1 LALNGAQLRPD
12 SWGRRLEALFELLF
26 KYRPVVFERGS
37 LGFDWPVP
45 WAVLFPLALA
55 AAVAAAWLYRRASST
70 LSTRDRW
77 MLGGLRVAV
86 IVLVGICLARPV
98 LAVSRAIEQRN
109 VVGVVV
115 DDSRSMRIVDN
126 GSAARG
132 DYAHQVFGGPDSAL
146 FKALAEKF
154 QLRFFRTSGAGGRS
168 EALGDTPLNGSR
180 THLAT
185 SLLRAEEELAGAPVA
200 GMVVI
205 SDGADNSASMPGA
218 TPMLEQLLA
227 LRARQIPVYTIGVGS
242 ERFQRD
248 IELSRVEVPG
258 TVLRD
263 ASILVEVVVG
273 QRGYAGKKVPVVVED
288 SGRIIGSRE
297 VTLPKDGEASVVR
310 IRVPANEQGA
320 RLLRVR
326 IPVQGDEMVKE
337 NNDREAVVVV
347 SDRREKILYIEGE
360 PRFELK
366 FIRQAVEDDK
376 NLQIVTLLR
385 SAKDKFLRL
394 SVDDSVELSA
404 GFPKTREELFAYRG
418 VILGSVEASFFTVD
432 QLRMLADFVGV
443 RGGGLLAI
451 GGRRALA
458 EGGFAGT
465 PLADALPVELG
476 PPAGSDSGATELTIT
491 PTAAGVLHPATQL
504 APNDSSTAGLWR
516 QMPPLTTVNEV
527 GRPKPGATVLLEGN
541 VAGER
546 RARPALTFQRYG
558 RGKAIVFAVQDSWLW
573 QMHQLVPVEDQRHE
587 TFWRQLLRWQVSD
600 VPSRVDV
607 MAAAEGAVNEGIP
620 LRVVVSDSAYARF
633 NGSSVRA
640 DVVSPTGEST
650 QLPFEWATDRDG
662 EYTAMMVP
670 GVNGVHTVNVT
681 AVVGRDTIRSTA
693 GYVRVAD
700 PTAEFF
706 GAEMRPA
713 VLKQF
718 ADETGGKFYRISEAS
733 RLPEDIVYTTSGATE
748 VQRLD
753 LWDMPALFVILL
765 GLLGAEWLYR
775 RRRGLA

>member
-1 LALNGAQLRPD
+1 M
-12 SWGRRLEALFELLF
+12 EALFELLF

-45 WAVLFPLALA
+45 WMALVPLAFV
-55 AAVAAAWLYRRASST
+55 AAVIGVWLYRQSSSGLT
-70 LSTRDRW
+70 NRDKW
-77 MLGGLRVAV
+77 VLGGLRVAAIL
-86 IVLVGICLARPV
+86 IVATCLARPI
-98 LAVSRAIEQRN
+98 LAVSRALEQRN

-115 DDSRSMRIVDN
+115 DDSRSMRIADH
-126 GSAARG
+126 GTLARG
-132 DYAHQVFGGPDSAL
+132 DYVHEVFGGPDSAL
-146 FKALAEKF
+146 FKALAAKF

-168 EALGDTPLNGSR
+168 ETLGDTPLNGSR

-185 SLLRAEEELAGAPVA
+185 SILRAEEELTGAPVA

-205 SDGADNSASMPGA
+205 SDGADNSASMAGA

-242 ERFQRD
+242 ERFERD

-258 TVLRD
+258 TVLRE
-263 ASILVEVVVG
+263 ASILVEAVVA
-273 QRGYAGKKVPVVVED
+273 QRGYAGKKVAVVVED

-297 VTLPKDGEASVVR
+297 VTLPRDGEASVVR
-310 IRVPANEQGA
+310 IRVPASERGA

-326 IPVQGDEMVKE
+326 IPVQSDEMVKE

-347 SDRREKILYIEGE
+347 SDRKEKILYLEGE

-376 NLQIVTLLR
+376 NLQVVTLLR

-394 SVDDSVELSA
+394 SVDDSVELAA

-443 RGGGLLAI
+443 RGGGLLVL

-476 PPAGSDSGATELTIT
+476 PPAGSDSGATEIAIA
-491 PTAAGVLHPATQL
+491 PTASGVLHPATQL
-504 APNDSSTAGLWR
+504 APNDSATAALWR

-527 GRPKPGATVLLEGN
+527 GRPKPGATVLLEGR
-541 VAGER
+541 AEGDR
-546 RARPALTFQRYG
+546 RARPTLTFQRYG

-600 VPSRVDV
+600 VPSRADV
-607 MAAAEGAVNEGIP
+607 VAAADGAVNEGIP

-633 NGSSVRA
+633 NGSSVSA
-640 DVVSPTGEST
+640 EVLSPNGESSR
-650 QLPFEWATDRDG
+650 LPFEWATDRDG

-681 AVVGRDTIRSTA
+681 AVVGRDTIRSTS

-700 PTAEFF
+700 PTAEYF

-718 ADETGGKFYRISEAS
+718 ADETGGKFYRTSEAS

-748 VQRLD
+748 IQRLD
-753 LWDMPALFVILL
+753 LWDMPALFLLLL

>member
-1 LALNGAQLRPD
+1 M
-12 SWGRRLEALFELLF
+12 EALFELLF

-45 WAVLFPLALA
+45 WLALVPLALV
-55 AAVAAAWLYRRASST
+55 AAVAGAWFYRQSPAGLT
-70 LSTRDRW
+70 ERDRW
-77 MLGGLRVAV
+77 VLGGLRVAV
-86 IVLVGICLARPV
+86 IALVATCLARPV

-115 DDSRSMRIVDN
+115 DDSRSMRIADH
-126 GSAARG
+126 GTRPRG
-132 DYAHQVFGGPDSAL
+132 DYAHEVFGGPDSAL
-146 FKALAEKF
+146 FKALSEKF
-154 QLRFFRTSGAGGRS
+154 QLRFFHTSGAGGRS
-168 EALGDTPLNGSR
+168 ETLGQTPLNGSR

-185 SLLRAEEELAGAPVA
+185 AMLRAEEELAGAPVA
-200 GMVVI
+200 GMVLI
-205 SDGADNSASMPGA
+205 SDGADNSATAPGA

-227 LRARQIPVYTIGVGS
+227 LRARQIPVYTIGVGA
-242 ERFQRD
+242 ERFASD
-248 IELSRVEVPG
+248 IEVSRIEVPG
-258 TVLRD
+258 TVLRE
-263 ASILVEVVVG
+263 ASILVEVVVA
-273 QRGYAGKKVPVVVED
+273 QRGYSGTKVPIVVED

-297 VTLPKDGEASVVR
+297 VTLPRDGEASVVR
-310 IRVPANEQGA
+310 IRVPASEKGA
-320 RLLRVR
+320 RLLRVHV
-326 IPVQGDEMVKE
+326 PVQNGETVKE
-337 NNDREAVVVV
+337 NNERSAVVVV
-347 SDRREKILYIEGE
+347 SDRREKILYLEGE

-376 NLQIVTLLR
+376 NLQVVTLLR
-385 SAKDKFLRL
+385 SAKDKFLRQ
-394 SVDDSVELSA
+394 SVDDSAELST

-443 RGGGLLAI
+443 RGGGLLVL

-458 EGGFAGT
+458 EGGYAGT

-476 PPAGSDSGATELTIT
+476 PASPNDSGATEITVT

-504 APNDSSTAGLWR
+504 APNDSATAGLWR

-527 GRPKPGATVLLEGN
+527 GRPKPGATVLLEGR
-541 VAGER
+541 VEGDR
-546 RARPALTFQRYG
+546 RVHPTLTYQRYG
-558 RGKAIVFAVQDSWLW
+558 RGKAIVFATQDSWLW
-573 QMHQLVPVEDQRHE
+573 QMHALVPVEDQRHE

-607 MAAAEGAVNEGIP
+607 VATGEGAVNEGIP

-633 NGSSVRA
+633 NGASV
-640 DVVSPTGEST
+640 SGEILAPGGELT
-650 QLPFEWATDRDG
+650 PVPFEWATDRDG

-670 GVNGVHTVNVT
+670 GVNGVHTINVK
-681 AVVGRDTIRSTA
+681 AVMGRDTIRSTA
-693 GYVRVAD
+693 GYVRVAE

-713 VLKQF
+713 VLRQV
-718 ADETGGKFYRISEAS
+718 AEETGGRFYRPSDAS
-733 RLPEDIVYTTSGATE
+733 RLAEDIVYTTSGATE
-748 VQRLD
+748 VQQLD
-753 LWDMPALFVILL
+753 LWDMPVIFLLLL
-765 GLLGAEWLYR
+765 GLLGAEWMYR

>member
-1 LALNGAQLRPD
+1 
-12 SWGRRLEALFELLF
+12 LESLFELLF

-45 WAVLFPLALA
+45 WLVLVSLALLA
-55 AAVAAAWLYRRASST
+55 AGAGAWMYRQTRAGLT
-70 LSTRDRW
+70 TRDQLV
-77 MLGGLRVAV
+77 LGGLRVAAIA
-86 IVLVGICLARPV
+86 IVATCLARPV

-109 VVGVVV
+109 VVGIVV
-115 DDSRSMRIVDN
+115 DDSRSMRIADHDGV
-126 GSAARG
+126 ARG
-132 DYAHQVFGGPDSAL
+132 DYAKQIFGGADSAL
-146 FKALAEKF
+146 YRALAEKF
-154 QLRFFRTSGAGGRS
+154 QLRFFTTSGAGGRS
-168 EALGDTPLNGSR
+168 QALGDVPLNGSR

-185 SLLRAEEELAGAPVA
+185 ALLRAEEELAGAPVA
-200 GMVVI
+200 GMVLV
-205 SDGADNSASMPGA
+205 SDGADNSAAMSGS

-227 LRARQIPVYTIGVGS
+227 LRARQVPLYAIGVGS
-242 ERFQRD
+242 ERFARD

-258 TVLRD
+258 TVLRE
-263 ASILVEVVVG
+263 ASILVEVVVT

-297 VTLPKDGEASVVR
+297 VQLPKDGEASVVR
-310 IRVPANEQGA
+310 IRVPASEKGA
-320 RLLRVR
+320 RLLRIHV
-326 IPVQGDEMVKE
+326 PVQSDEMVKE
-337 NNDREAVVVV
+337 NNERAAVVVV
-347 SDRREKILYIEGE
+347 SDRREKILYLEGE

-366 FIRQAVEDDK
+366 FIRQAVEDDE

-394 SVDDSVELSA
+394 SVDDSVELST

-418 VILGSVEASFFTVD
+418 IILGSVEASFFTVD

-443 RGGGLLAI
+443 RGGGLLAL

-465 PLADALPVELG
+465 ALADALPVELG
-476 PPAGSDSGATELTIT
+476 PPAGSDSGATEIVVE
-491 PTAAGVLHPATQL
+491 PTAAGILHPATQL
-504 APNDSSTAGLWR
+504 APNDSATAALWR

-527 GRPKPGATVLLEGN
+527 GRPKPGATVLLDGRVEGD
-541 VAGER
+541 R
-546 RARPALTFQRYG
+546 RTRPTLTFQRYG

-587 TFWRQLLRWQVSD
+587 TFWRQLLRWLVSD

-607 MAAAEGAVNEGIP
+607 VATADGAVNEGIP
-620 LRVVVSDSAYARF
+620 LRVVVSDSAYARS
-633 NGSSVRA
+633 NGASVSA
-640 DVVSPTGEST
+640 EVVAPGGEVS

-681 AVVGRDTIRSTA
+681 AVVGRDTVRSTA
-693 GYVRVAD
+693 GYVRVAV
-700 PTAEFF
+700 PTAEYF

-713 VLKQF
+713 VLRQF
-718 ADETGGKFYRISEAS
+718 ADETGGKFYRPADAS
-733 RLPEDIVYTTSGATE
+733 RLAEDIVYTTSGATE

-753 LWDMPALFVILL
+753 LWDMPALFLL
-765 GLLGAEWLYR
+765 LLSVLGAEWLYR

>member
-1 LALNGAQLRPD
+1 M
-12 SWGRRLEALFELLF
+12 EALFELLF

-45 WAVLFPLALA
+45 WMALVPLAFV
-55 AAVAAAWLYRRASST
+55 AAVIGVWFYRQSSSGLT
-70 LSTRDRW
+70 NRDKW
-77 MLGGLRVAV
+77 VLGGLRVAAIL
-86 IVLVGICLARPV
+86 IVATCLARPI
-98 LAVSRAIEQRN
+98 LAVSRALEQRN
-109 VVGVVV
+109 VVGVVI
-115 DDSRSMRIVDN
+115 DDSRSMRIADH
-126 GSAARG
+126 GSLPRG
-132 DYAHQVFGGPDSAL
+132 DYAHEVFGGPDSSL
-146 FKALAEKF
+146 FKALASKF

-168 EALGDTPLNGSR
+168 EALGNTPLNGSR

-185 SLLRAEEELAGAPVA
+185 SILRAEEELTGAPVA

-242 ERFQRD
+242 ERFERD

-258 TVLRD
+258 TVLRE
-263 ASILVEVVVG
+263 ASILVEAVVA
-273 QRGYAGKKVPVVVED
+273 QRGYAGRKVAVVVED

-297 VTLPKDGEASVVR
+297 VTLPRDGEASVVR
-310 IRVPANEQGA
+310 IRVPASERGA

-326 IPVQGDEMVKE
+326 IPVQTDEMVKE

-347 SDRREKILYIEGE
+347 SDRKEKILYLEGE

-376 NLQIVTLLR
+376 NLQVVTLLR

-394 SVDDSVELSA
+394 SVDDSVELAA

-443 RGGGLLAI
+443 RGGGLLVL

-476 PPAGSDSGATELTIT
+476 PPAGSDSGATEIAVT
-491 PTAAGVLHPATQL
+491 PTASGVLHPATQL
-504 APNDSSTAGLWR
+504 APNDSATAALWR

-527 GRPKPGATVLLEGN
+527 GRPKPGATVLLEGR
-541 VAGER
+541 AEGDR
-546 RARPALTFQRYG
+546 RARPTLTFQRYG

-600 VPSRVDV
+600 VPSRADV
-607 MAAAEGAVNEGIP
+607 VAAADGAVNEGIP

-633 NGSSVRA
+633 NGSSVSA
-640 DVVSPTGEST
+640 EVLSPNGESSR
-650 QLPFEWATDRDG
+650 LPFEWATDRDG

-681 AVVGRDTIRSTA
+681 AVVGRDTIRSTS

-700 PTAEFF
+700 PTAEYF

-718 ADETGGKFYRISEAS
+718 ADETGGKFYRTSEAS

-748 VQRLD
+748 IQRLD
-753 LWDMPALFVILL
+753 LWDMPALFLLLL

>member
-1 LALNGAQLRPD
+1 M
-12 SWGRRLEALFELLF
+12 EALFELLF

-37 LGFDWPVP
+37 LAFDWPVP
-45 WAVLFPLALA
+45 WLALVTLALLA
-55 AAVAAAWLYRRASST
+55 AGAGAWMYRQSRAGLT
-70 LSTRDRW
+70 PRDQ
-77 MLGGLRVAV
+77 MVLGGLRVAAIV
-86 IVLVGICLARPV
+86 IVATCLARPV

-109 VVGVVV
+109 VVGIVV
-115 DDSRSMRIVDN
+115 DDSRSMRIADHE
-126 GSAARG
+126 GASRG
-132 DYAHQVFGGPDSAL
+132 DYAKQLFGSADSAL
-146 FKALAEKF
+146 YRSLAEKF

-168 EALGDTPLNGSR
+168 ERLGDVSLNASR

-185 SLLRAEEELAGAPVA
+185 AMLRAEEELAGAPVA
-200 GMVVI
+200 GMVLI
-205 SDGADNSASMPGA
+205 SDGADNSAAMAGA

-227 LRARQIPVYTIGVGS
+227 LRARQVPLYTIGVGS
-242 ERFQRD
+242 ERFARD

-263 ASILVEVVVG
+263 ASILVEVVLA

-297 VTLPKDGEASVVR
+297 VQLPKDGEASVVR
-310 IRVPANEQGA
+310 IRVPASEKGA
-320 RLLRVR
+320 RLLRVHV
-326 IPVQGDEMVKE
+326 PVQPDEMVKE
-337 NNDREAVVVV
+337 NNERAAVVVV
-347 SDRREKILYIEGE
+347 SDRREKILYLEGE

-366 FIRQAVEDDK
+366 FIRQAVEDDE
-376 NLQIVTLLR
+376 NLQVVTLLR

-394 SVDDSVELSA
+394 SVDDSVELST

-418 VILGSVEASFFTVD
+418 IILGSVEASFFTVD
-432 QLRMLADFVGV
+432 QLRMLSDFVGV
-443 RGGGLLAI
+443 RGGGLLAL

-465 PLADALPVELG
+465 ALADALPVELG
-476 PPAGSDSGATELTIT
+476 PPAGSDSGATEIVVE
-491 PTAAGVLHPATQL
+491 PTAAGVLHPATLL
-504 APNDSSTAGLWR
+504 APNDSATAALWR

-527 GRPKPGATVLLEGN
+527 GRPKPGATVLLEGR
-541 VAGER
+541 AEGER
-546 RARPALTFQRYG
+546 RARSTLTFQRYG
-558 RGKAIVFAVQDSWLW
+558 RGKAVVFAVQDSWLW
-573 QMHQLVPVEDQRHE
+573 QMHHLVTVEDQRHE
-587 TFWRQLLRWQVSD
+587 TFWRQLLRWLVSD

-607 MAAAEGAVNEGIP
+607 VAAADGAINEAIP
-620 LRVVVSDSAYARF
+620 LRVVVSDSAYARY
-633 NGSSVRA
+633 NGAAVSA
-640 DVVSPTGEST
+640 QVVAPGGEVG

-700 PTAEFF
+700 PTAEYF

-713 VLKQF
+713 VLRQF
-718 ADETGGKFYRISEAS
+718 ADETGGKFYRTSEAS
-733 RLPEDIVYTTSGATE
+733 RLAEDIVYTTSGATE

-753 LWDMPALFVILL
+753 LWDMPALFLL
-765 GLLGAEWLYR
+765 LLSVLGAEWLYR

>member
-1 LALNGAQLRPD
+1 M
-12 SWGRRLEALFELLF
+12 EALFELLF

-37 LGFDWPVP
+37 LGFDWPLP
-45 WAVLFPLALA
+45 WVVLMPLALV
-55 AAVAAAWLYRRASST
+55 AAVAAAWWYRAGSGGLTS
-70 LSTRDRW
+70 RDQW
-77 MLGGLRVAV
+77 MLGGLRVAAIL
-86 IVLVGICLARPV
+86 IVAMCLARPV

-115 DDSRSMRIVDN
+115 DDSRSMRIADH
-126 GSAARG
+126 GAAARG
-132 DYAHQVFGGPDSAL
+132 DFAHQVFGGPDSAL

-168 EALGDTPLNGSR
+168 ETLGDTPLNGSR
-180 THLAT
+180 THLAS
-185 SLLRAEEELAGAPVA
+185 SLLRAEEELSGAPVA

-227 LRARQIPVYTIGVGS
+227 LRARQIPIYTIGVGS
-242 ERFQRD
+242 ERFARD
-248 IELSRVEVPG
+248 IELSRVEVPT
-258 TVLRD
+258 TVLRE
-263 ASILVEVVVG
+263 ASILVEVVMV

-297 VTLPKDGEASVVR
+297 VSLPKDGEASVVR
-310 IRVPANEQGA
+310 IRVPASESGA
-320 RLLRVR
+320 RLLTVRV
-326 IPVQGDEMVKE
+326 PVQPDEMVKE
-337 NNDREAVVVV
+337 NNDRAAVVVV
-347 SDRREKILYIEGE
+347 SDRREKILYLEGE

-376 NLQIVTLLR
+376 NLQVVTLLR

-394 SVDDSVELSA
+394 SVDDSVELA
-404 GFPKTREELFAYRG
+404 TGFPKTREELFAYRG
-418 VILGSVEASFFTVD
+418 IIIGSVEASFFTVD
-432 QLRMLADFVGV
+432 QLRMLSDFVSV
-443 RGGGLLAI
+443 RGGGLLAL

-465 PLADALPVELG
+465 ALADALPVELG
-476 PPAGSDSGATELTIT
+476 PPAGSDSGATEIAIE
-491 PTAAGVLHPATQL
+491 PTTAGVLHPATQL
-504 APNDSSTAGLWR
+504 APNDSATAALWR
-516 QMPPLTTVNEV
+516 QMPPLTTVNDV
-527 GRPKPGATVLLEGN
+527 GRPKPGATVLLEGR
-541 VAGER
+541 VEGDR
-546 RARPALTFQRYG
+546 RAHPTLSFQRYG

-587 TFWRQLLRWQVSD
+587 TFWRQLLRWLVSD
-600 VPSRVDV
+600 VPSRVDL
-607 MAAAEGAVNEGIP
+607 MAAGEGAVNEGIP

-633 NGSSVRA
+633 NGAAVSA
-640 DVVSPTGEST
+640 EVVSPAGET
-650 QLPFEWATDRDG
+650 IQLPFDWATDRDG

-670 GVNGVHTVNVT
+670 GVNGVHTVNVK
-681 AVVGRDTIRSTA
+681 AAVGRDTIRSTA

-713 VLKQF
+713 VLKRF
-718 ADETGGKFYRISEAS
+718 ADETGGKFYRASEAS
-733 RLPEDIVYTTSGATE
+733 RLPQDIVYTTSGATE

-753 LWDMPALFVILL
+753 LWDMPALFVLLL
-765 GLLGAEWLYR
+765 GILGTEWLYR

>member
-1 LALNGAQLRPD
+1 MER
-12 SWGRRLEALFELLF
+12 LFELLF

-45 WAVLFPLALA
+45 SIVLIPLGLI
-55 AAVAAAWLYRRASST
+55 AVAIGAWLYRQSSSGLT
-70 LSTRDRW
+70 TRDKW
-77 MLGGLRVAV
+77 ILGGLRTAAIVIAV
-86 IVLVGICLARPV
+86 TCLARPV

-115 DDSRSMRIVDN
+115 DDSRSMRIADH
-126 GSAARG
+126 GSATRG
-132 DYAHQVFGGPDSAL
+132 DYAHQVFGGPDSTL

-168 EALGDTPLNGSR
+168 ETLGDTPLNGSR

-242 ERFQRD
+242 ERFARD
-248 IELSRVEVPG
+248 IELSRVEVPT
-258 TVLRD
+258 TVLRE
-263 ASILVEVVVG
+263 ASILVEVVVS
-273 QRGYAGKKVPVVVED
+273 QRGYGGKKVPVVVED

-297 VTLPKDGEASVVR
+297 VTLPRDGEAAVVR
-310 IRVPANEQGA
+310 IRVPASEKGA

-347 SDRREKILYIEGE
+347 SDRREKILYLEGE

-376 NLQIVTLLR
+376 NLQVVTLLR

-394 SVDDSVELSA
+394 SVDDSVELST
-404 GFPKTREELFAYRG
+404 GFPKTREELFSYRG

-432 QLRMLADFVGV
+432 QLRMLADFVGI
-443 RGGGLLAI
+443 RGGGLLVL

-458 EGGFAGT
+458 EGGYAGT

-476 PPAGSDSGATELTIT
+476 PPAGSDSGATEIT
-491 PTAAGVLHPATQL
+491 VAPTAAGVLHPATQL
-504 APNDSSTAGLWR
+504 APNDSATAGLWR
-516 QMPPLTTVNEV
+516 QMPPLTTVNDV

-541 VAGER
+541 AEGER
-546 RARPALTFQRYG
+546 RARPTLTFQRYG

-573 QMHQLVPVEDQRHE
+573 QMHHMVPVEDQRHE

-607 MAAAEGAVNEGIP
+607 VAAADGAVNEGIP

-640 DVVSPTGEST
+640 EVLSPNGESG

-700 PTAEFF
+700 PTAEYF

-718 ADETGGKFYRISEAS
+718 ADETGGKFYRTTEAS
-733 RLPEDIVYTTSGATE
+733 RLPQDIVYTTSGATE
-748 VQRLD
+748 IQRLD
-753 LWDMPALFVILL
+753 LWDMPALFFLLL
-765 GLLGAEWLYR
+765 GILGAEWMYR

>member
-1 LALNGAQLRPD
+1 M
-12 SWGRRLEALFELLF
+12 EALFELLF

-37 LGFDWPVP
+37 LGFDWPIP
-45 WAVLFPLALA
+45 WMALVPLALI
-55 AAVAAAWLYRRASST
+55 AAVAGIWFYGQSQAGLT
-70 LSTRDRW
+70 PRDRW
-77 MLGGLRVAV
+77 VLGGFRVAA
-86 IVLVGICLARPV
+86 IILVATCLARPV

-109 VVGVVV
+109 VVGVMV
-115 DDSRSMRIVDN
+115 DDSRSMRIADH

-132 DYAHQVFGGPDSAL
+132 EYAHQVFGGPDSAL
-146 FKALAEKF
+146 FKALAAKF

-168 EALGDTPLNGSR
+168 EVLGDTPLNGSR

-185 SLLRAEEELAGAPVA
+185 ALLRAEEELAGAPVA

-205 SDGADNSASMPGA
+205 SDGADNSATAPGA

-242 ERFQRD
+242 ERFARD
-248 IELSRVEVPG
+248 IEVSRVEVPG
-258 TVLRD
+258 SVLRE
-263 ASILVEVVVG
+263 ASILVEVVIA
-273 QRGYAGKKVPVVVED
+273 QRGYPGKKVPVVVED

-297 VTLPKDGEASVVR
+297 ITLPKDGDASIVR
-310 IRVPANEQGA
+310 IRVPASERGA
-320 RLLRVR
+320 RLLRVHVP
-326 IPVQGDEMVKE
+326 IQADEMVKE
-337 NNDREAVVVV
+337 NNERAAVVVV
-347 SDRREKILYIEGE
+347 SDRREKILYLEGE

-366 FIRQAVEDDK
+366 YIRRAVEEDQ
-376 NLQIVTLLR
+376 NLQVVTLLR

-394 SVDDSVELSA
+394 SVDDSVELST

-418 VILGSVEASFFTVD
+418 VLLGSVEASFFTVD

-443 RGGGLLAI
+443 RGGGLLVL

-458 EGGFAGT
+458 EGGYAGT
-465 PLADALPVELG
+465 ALADALPVELG
-476 PPAGSDSGATELTIT
+476 PPAGSDSGATEIKVS

-504 APNDSSTAGLWR
+504 APNDSATAALWR
-516 QMPPLTTVNEV
+516 QMPALTTVNEV

-541 VAGER
+541 AEGER
-546 RARPALTFQRYG
+546 RARPTLTFQRYG
-558 RGKAIVFAVQDSWLW
+558 RGKAIVFSVQDSWLW
-573 QMHQLVPVEDQRHE
+573 QMHQLVSVEDQRHE

-607 MAAAEGAVNEGIP
+607 VATGEGAVNEGIP
-620 LRVVVSDSAYARF
+620 LRVLVSDSAYARY
-633 NGSSVRA
+633 NGASVGA
-640 DVVSPTGEST
+640 EILAPGGERT
-650 QLPFEWATDRDG
+650 PLPFEWATDRDG

-713 VLKQF
+713 VLRQF
-718 ADETGGKFYRISEAS
+718 ADETGGKFYRPPEAA
-733 RLPEDIVYTTSGATE
+733 RLAEDIVYTTSGATE

-753 LWDMPALFVILL
+753 LWDMPVLFLL
-765 GLLGAEWLYR
+765 LLSLLGAEWLYR

>member
-1 LALNGAQLRPD
+1 M
-12 SWGRRLEALFELLF
+12 EALFELLF

-45 WAVLFPLALA
+45 WTALVPLAFLA
-55 AAVAAAWLYRRASST
+55 AIAGAWFYRQSQAGLT
-70 LSTRDRW
+70 PRDRW
-77 MLGGLRVAV
+77 VLGAFRVAA
-86 IVLVGICLARPV
+86 IALVATCLARPV

-109 VVGVVV
+109 VVGVMV
-115 DDSRSMRIVDN
+115 DDSRSMRIADH

-168 EALGDTPLNGSR
+168 EVLGDTPLNGSR

-185 SLLRAEEELAGAPVA
+185 ALLRAEEELAGAPVA

-205 SDGADNSASMPGA
+205 SDGADNSATAPGA

-242 ERFQRD
+242 ERFARD
-248 IELSRVEVPG
+248 IEVSRVEVPG
-258 TVLRD
+258 SVLRE
-263 ASILVEVVVG
+263 ASILVEVVIA

-297 VTLPKDGEASVVR
+297 VTLPRDGDASIVR
-310 IRVPANEQGA
+310 IRVPASERGA
-320 RLLRVR
+320 RLLRVHVP
-326 IPVQGDEMVKE
+326 IQGDEMVKE
-337 NNDREAVVVV
+337 NNERAAVVVV
-347 SDRREKILYIEGE
+347 SDRREKILYLEGE

-366 FIRQAVEDDK
+366 YIRRAVEEDQ
-376 NLQIVTLLR
+376 NLQVVTLLR

-394 SVDDSVELSA
+394 SVDDSVELST

-418 VILGSVEASFFTVD
+418 VLLGSVEASFFTVD

-443 RGGGLLAI
+443 RGGGLLVL

-458 EGGFAGT
+458 EGGYAGT
-465 PLADALPVELG
+465 ALADALPVELG
-476 PPAGSDSGATELTIT
+476 PPAGSDSGATEIKVS

-504 APNDSSTAGLWR
+504 APNDSATATLWR

-541 VAGER
+541 AEGER
-546 RARPALTFQRYG
+546 RARPTLTFQRYG

-607 MAAAEGAVNEGIP
+607 VATGEGAVNEGIP
-620 LRVVVSDSAYARF
+620 LRVLVSDSAYARS
-633 NGSSVRA
+633 NGASVGA
-640 DVVSPTGEST
+640 EIVAPGGERT

-670 GVNGVHTVNVT
+670 GANGVHTVNVT
-681 AVVGRDTIRSTA
+681 AVVGKDTIRSTA

-713 VLKQF
+713 VLRQF
-718 ADETGGKFYRISEAS
+718 ADETGGKFYRPPEAA
-733 RLPEDIVYTTSGATE
+733 RLAEDIVYTTSGATE

-753 LWDMPALFVILL
+753 LWDMPVLFLLLL

>member
-1 LALNGAQLRPD
+1 M
-12 SWGRRLEALFELLF
+12 EALFELLF

-45 WAVLFPLALA
+45 WMVLVPLALIA
-55 AAVAAAWLYRRASST
+55 AITGAWLYWQSRAG
-70 LSTRDRW
+70 LSARDQW
-77 MLGGLRVAV
+77 ILGGCRVLAV
-86 IVLVGICLARPV
+86 AIVATCLARPV

-115 DDSRSMRIVDN
+115 DDSRSMRIADH
-126 GSAARG
+126 GTAARG
-132 DYAHQVFGGPDSAL
+132 EYAHQVFGGPDSAL
-146 FKALAEKF
+146 FKVLADKF

-168 EALGDTPLNGSR
+168 EALGDVPLNGSR

-185 SLLRAEEELAGAPVA
+185 ALLRAEEELAGAPVA

-242 ERFQRD
+242 ERFARD

-263 ASILVEVVVG
+263 ASILVEAVLT
-273 QRGYAGKKVPVVVED
+273 QRGYAGTKVPVVVED
-288 SGRIIGSRE
+288 SGRIIGTRE
-297 VTLPKDGEASVVR
+297 VPLPRDGEATVVR
-310 IRVPANEQGA
+310 IRVPASESGA

-326 IPVQGDEMVKE
+326 VPVKSDEMVKE
-337 NNDREAVVVV
+337 NNDRDAVVVV
-347 SDRREKILYIEGE
+347 SDRREKILYLEGE

-366 FIRQAVEDDK
+366 FIRQAVADDR
-376 NLQIVTLLR
+376 NLQVVTLLR

-394 SVDDSVELSA
+394 SVDDSVELA
-404 GFPKTREELFAYRG
+404 TGFPKTREELFAYRG

-443 RGGGLLAI
+443 RGGGLLVL

-458 EGGFAGT
+458 EGGYAGT

-476 PPAGSDSGATELTIT
+476 PPAGSDSGATEIAVT
-491 PTAAGVLHPATQL
+491 PTAAGILHPATQL
-504 APNDSSTAGLWR
+504 APNDSATAALWR

-527 GRPKPGATVLLEGN
+527 GRAKPGATVLLEGR
-541 VAGER
+541 ADGDR
-546 RARPALTFQRYG
+546 RMRPTLTFQRYG

-607 MAAAEGAVNEGIP
+607 AATADGAINEGIP

-633 NGSSVRA
+633 NGASVSA
-640 DVVSPTGEST
+640 EVIAPGGEST
-650 QLPFEWATDRDG
+650 RLPFEWATDRDG

-670 GVNGVHTVNVT
+670 GVNGVHTVKVT
-681 AVVGRDTIRSTA
+681 AVVGRDTIRSTT

-700 PTAEFF
+700 PTAEYF

-713 VLKQF
+713 VLRQF
-718 ADETGGKFYRISEAS
+718 ADETGGKFYRTSEAS
-733 RLPEDIVYTTSGATE
+733 RLAEDIVYTTSGATE

-753 LWDMPALFVILL
+753 LWDMPVFFLL
-765 GLLGAEWLYR
+765 LLTTLGGEWLYR

>member
-1 LALNGAQLRPD
+1 MER
-12 SWGRRLEALFELLF
+12 LFELLF

-45 WAVLFPLALA
+45 WIALIPVALVTAV
-55 AAVAAAWLYRRASST
+55 VGAWLYRTGQSS
-70 LSTRDRW
+70 LAPRDQW
-77 MLGGLRVAV
+77 ILGGLRVAAIL
-86 IVLVGICLARPV
+86 IVATCLARPV

-109 VVGVVV
+109 VVGVLV
-115 DDSRSMRIVDN
+115 DDSRSMRIADH
-126 GSAARG
+126 GTAARG
-132 DYAHQVFGGPDSAL
+132 DFAHQVFGGPDSAL

-185 SLLRAEEELAGAPVA
+185 SLLQAAEELSGAPVA

-227 LRARQIPVYTIGVGS
+227 LRARQVPIYTIGVGS
-242 ERFQRD
+242 ERFARD
-248 IELSRVEVPG
+248 IELSRVEVPT

-263 ASILVEVVVG
+263 ASILVEVVVV

-297 VTLPKDGEASVVR
+297 VPLPRDGEASVVR
-310 IRVPANEQGA
+310 IRVPANESGA
-320 RLLRVR
+320 RLLKVRV
-326 IPVQGDEMVKE
+326 PVQADEMVKE

-347 SDRREKILYIEGE
+347 SDRREKILYLEGE

-366 FIRQAVEDDK
+366 FIRQSVEDDK
-376 NLQIVTLLR
+376 NLQVVTLLR

-394 SVDDSVELSA
+394 SVDDSVELA
-404 GFPKTREELFAYRG
+404 TGFPKTREELFAYRG
-418 VILGSVEASFFTVD
+418 IILGSVEASFFTVD
-432 QLRMLADFVGV
+432 QLRMLADFVSV
-443 RGGGLLAI
+443 RGGGLLTL

-458 EGGFAGT
+458 EGGYAGT
-465 PLADALPVELG
+465 ALADALPVELG
-476 PPAGSDSGATELTIT
+476 PPAGSDSGATEIT
-491 PTAAGVLHPATQL
+491 VAPTAAGVLHPATQL
-504 APNDSSTAGLWR
+504 APNDSSTAALWR

-527 GRPKPGATVLLEGN
+527 GRPKPGATVLLEGR
-541 VAGER
+541 ADGDR
-546 RARPALTFQRYG
+546 RTRPTLTFQRYG

-587 TFWRQLLRWQVSD
+587 TFWRQLLRWLVSD
-600 VPSRVDV
+600 VPSRADL
-607 MAAAEGAVNEGIP
+607 MATGEGAVNEGIP
-620 LRVVVSDSAYARF
+620 LRVVVSDSAYARY
-633 NGSSVRA
+633 NGASVSA
-640 DVVSPTGEST
+640 EVVSPGGEST
-650 QLPFEWATDRDG
+650 QLSFDWATDRDG

-670 GVNGVHTVNVT
+670 GVNGVHTVNVK
-681 AVVGRDTIRSTA
+681 AAVGRDTIRSTA

-700 PTAEFF
+700 PTAEYF

-718 ADETGGKFYRISEAS
+718 ADETGGKFYRASEAS

-753 LWDMPALFVILL
+753 LWDMPALFLLLLAIL
-765 GLLGAEWLYR
+765 GTEWMYR